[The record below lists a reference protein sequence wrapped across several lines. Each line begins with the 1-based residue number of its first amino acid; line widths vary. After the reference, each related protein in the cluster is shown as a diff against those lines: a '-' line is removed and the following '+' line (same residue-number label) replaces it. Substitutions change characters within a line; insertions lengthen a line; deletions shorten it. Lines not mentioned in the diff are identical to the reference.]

1 MADENR
7 AQIVVDGDISPLKQK
22 FREAAEDLKRFG
34 AEGSGVFER
43 MTGPLGRLQEKFV
56 AIGAIL
62 GGGAVFKEAVSQAA
76 TFTEES
82 MKLGDALD
90 VSATQASTFIA
101 ALEDI
106 DVSQDE
112 FATAAKGMAK
122 ELRTNEDRLQAM
134 GLRTRDAAGNLRP
147 LNELVLDGIEAVK
160 GYRAGTDRA
169 IAGQVAF
176 GKGFQLTGNLLKLN
190 NEVLNENAELQQ
202 RLGAQVSGENVAAWQ
217 AFDRAGDKAHL
228 TLKALNTTTGNALLP
243 VLTDLANWFVSIG
256 PAAVTVL
263 RGAVGGLIASFHFLT
278 TGVTVLWETINAMVV
293 TVAEPLRALGA
304 SIGKALVGDFAGAKA
319 ELTGI
324 PTVISGAWGQAFE
337 EMANKAQSTRDRVWN
352 LFAEGTPAAAPQAGG
367 KSADGLLEKPK
378 AESRMDIF
386 ERQLAAEKDLASQ
399 RNALREFSKAQE
411 LAFWESIL
419 ANETMTQ
426 KDRISIEKKI
436 SLLRVDVRREEA
448 KKLKALDEEGM
459 RAGEAR
465 ALAKVEAE
473 QAAAEALLAGGE
485 INQQQ
490 ALKLEEQFEARRY
503 EIQRAYAEARKAQLA
518 EDPDHS
524 PVEMQKLKNKLLE
537 IEQQYL
543 VKRNQLQGK
552 QMQLQKV
559 QLDKSMDVWRSLGQ
573 SVSSLWDKGVNAM
586 MNGTLRWRNATK
598 AIGMELAGWFAR
610 NVVGKMLSSWAA
622 GKAAEFA
629 ISMGWM
635 TKEQAV
641 KLGMM
646 DAEMAAE
653 EGKAQFGMA
662 VTAQEATAKV
672 GNHGASAA
680 AGAADSVA
688 SIPYIGP
695 ILAAAAFAATLA
707 MVLGARSNIKS
718 ASRGFD
724 IPRGLNPMTQL
735 HEEEMVLPKEHAD
748 TIRALRDRGARGG
761 DAAPQPVIIQAL
773 DARSVRDYLKANSHA
788 LAPALRR
795 LGRNASPTRA

>member
-1 MADENR
+1 MADDTR
-7 AQIVVDGDISPLKQK
+7 AQIVLDGDVAPLRRAFQD
-22 FREAAEDLKRFG
+22 AASDLKRFG
-34 AEGSGVFER
+34 NDGASAFER
-43 MTGPLGRLQEKFV
+43 MTGPLGALHSKILGVTAVLAGGKILMDAVNAAKDFSVEVSKLSSTLGISEDAAVALRFALGDIYVEQETFAAGIARLTQTANATPEKFK
-56 AIGAIL
+56 AL
-62 GGGAVFKEAVSQAA
+62 GISLVDAKGKSKDMLAVMMEANSKIMEFAEGQDRSRAA
-76 TFTEES
+76 AYLYGKGWQEIQKVLKLTNESLEEAAA
-82 MKLGDALD
+82 KARALGVELNK
-90 VSATQASTFIA
+90 
-101 ALEDI
+101 EDI
-106 DVSQDE
+106 DAYRAAMNDAGDVVDAMQIRIGMSLIPSLKDLAVYFAEIGGPVVDGVVWAFKHLLQFLDE
-112 FATAAKGMAK
+112 TVTAFRLAWNDIKYVFDRITTGLGRVGAMAVAVAKGDVALLK
-122 ELRTNEDRLQAM
+122 SVWESGQEEIL
-134 GLRTRDAAGNLRP
+134 
-147 LNELVLDGIEAVK
+147 GIEITHLSEH
-160 GYRAGTDRA
+160 YRLNQEHAARLEKLWGAGGSRKKT
-169 IAGQVAF
+169 
-176 GKGFQLTGNLLKLN
+176 
-190 NEVLNENAELQQ
+190 NA
-202 RLGAQVSGENVAAWQ
+202 SS
-217 AFDRAGDKAHL
+217 GDKPNKRF
-228 TLKALNTTTGNALLP
+228 TLSEK
-243 VLTDLANWFVSIG
+243 
-256 PAAVTVL
+256 
-263 RGAVGGLIASFHFLT
+263 
-278 TGVTVLWETINAMVV
+278 
-293 TVAEPLRALGA
+293 
-304 SIGKALVGDFAGAKA
+304 
-319 ELTGI
+319 
-324 PTVISGAWGQAFE
+324 
-337 EMANKAQSTRDRVWN
+337 
-352 LFAEGTPAAAPQAGG
+352 EGEG
-367 KSADGLLEKPK
+367 
-378 AESRMDIF
+378 RMDIF

-490 ALKLEEQFEARRY
+490 ALKLEEQFEARRF